1 MSIELNQTTSEET
14 QQNIINDGEIYF
26 TFSFWQELSKE
37 NE

>member
-1 MSIELNQTTSEET
+1 MSIELNQTTSEVT
-14 QQNIINDGEIYF
+14 QQDITNDGELYF